1 MRVSEIES
9 QISVNNREVADLQKR
24 INDLYKKNNS
34 LVQLR
39 DSKVLE
45 SFIDYIEV
53 GTTYNF
59 TTYAYLTGIQTG
71 GSTTG
76 VKPNFMNG
84 DSIEFIKK
92 NSKSIVVKCTTKVV
106 GNYDKHSGS
115 RIKSITNPNWTF
127 RIDIMSL
134 FVFMRSRPEFKTGFD
149 SYVRRRESLESLGI

>member
-9 QISVNNREVADLQKR
+9 QISVNNREVADLQKK

-39 DSKVLE
+39 DSKLLE

-71 GSTTG
+71 GTG
-76 VKPNFMNG
+76 VKPSFRDG

-106 GNYDKHSGS
+106 SKLDKNGNT
-115 RIKSITNPNWTF
+115 IKSITNPNLTF
-127 RIDIMSL
+127 RIDIWSL
-134 FVFMRSRPEFKTGFD
+134 FGFMRSRPEFKTGFD
-149 SYVRRRESLESLGI
+149 SYIRRRESLESLGI

>member
-9 QISVNNREVADLQKR
+9 QISVNNREVAELQKK

-39 DSKVLE
+39 DSKLLE

-71 GSTTG
+71 GTG

-106 GNYDKHSGS
+106 SHFDINNI
-115 RIKSITNPNWTF
+115 RTKSITNPNWTF

>member
-9 QISVNNREVADLQKR
+9 QISVNNREVADLQKK

-59 TTYAYLTGIQTG
+59 TEYAYLTGIQTG
-71 GSTTG
+71 GTTG

-106 GNYDKHSGS
+106 SKLDRNTT
-115 RIKSITNPNWTF
+115 RITKSITNPNLTF

-134 FVFMRSRPEFKTGFD
+134 FVFMRSCPEFKTGFD